1 MSSAQTTVMI
11 YVGNMSRSGHQ
22 LPTEFRN
29 WQESQLKQNFIKNTP
44 SEYGR
49 KTRWGRTD
57 FSLTTKNTWQ
67 GHISC

>member
-1 MSSAQTTVMI
+1 LVINKIRTDYKNKSSAQTTVMI

-22 LPTEFRN
+22 LPTELRN

-49 KTRWGRTD
+49 KTR
-57 FSLTTKNTWQ
+57 
-67 GHISC
+67 